1 MKIAILDDYQNFAL
15 RFADWSKVKERAE
28 ITVFDRHLKVP
39 DEAAR
44 ELQPFDAV
52 VLLRERMAM
61 PAELIN
67 RLPNLKFIAATGPHN
82 RTIDYAAV
90 NARGIPVSCTRAEGP
105 GHQGTPELT
114 FGLML
119 ACMRHIPHEDR
130 RMREGHWQSTVGQTL
145 YGRRLG
151 LLGLGRLGR
160 RVAEIG
166 KAFGMEVVAWS
177 PNLTPE
183 KAAEGGAKRV
193 EKDELFRTSDV
204 VSIHVVLGERSR
216 GLVGARELGLMKPT
230 AWLINTA
237 RGPIV
242 DEAALLQALREK
254 RIAGAGLDVYDEEPL
269 PPDHPIR
276 KLDNVVLT
284 PHLGYVTEEVLKVF
298 YADTVENILAW
309 WDGKPL
315 RLLNGPGFV
324 PR

>member
-15 RFADWSKVKERAE
+15 RFADWSKVKARAE

-44 ELQPFDAV
+44 ELAPFDAV

-61 PAELIN
+61 PAALIE

-90 NARGIPVSCTRAEGP
+90 NARGIPVSCTRAEP
-105 GHQGTPELT
+105 HGHQGTPELT

-119 ACMRHIPHEDR
+119 ACTRHIAFEDR
-130 RMREGHWQSTVGQTL
+130 KMREGRWQNTVGMTL
-145 YGRRLG
+145 HGRRLG
-151 LLGLGRLGR
+151 LVGLGRLGK
-160 RVAEIG
+160 RVAEIARG
-166 KAFGMEVVAWS
+166 FAMEVVAWS
-177 PNLTPE
+177 PNLTAE
-183 KAAEGGAKRV
+183 RAAEAGVTRV

-204 VSIHVVLGERSR
+204 VSIHLVLGERSR
-216 GLVGARELGLMKPT
+216 GVVGGRELGLMQPT
-230 AWLINTA
+230 AFLINTA

-242 DEAALLQALREK
+242 DEAALLEALREK
-254 RIAGAGLDVYDEEPL
+254 RIAGAGLDVYGEEPL

-284 PHLGYVTEEVLKVF
+284 PHIGYVTEDTLKLF
-298 YADTVENILAW
+298 YNDSIENILAW
-309 WDGKPL
+309 LDGKPL

-324 PR
+324 AR